1 MAQYCGLN
9 GEILSQQEAG
19 IGLTDL
25 AILRGY
31 GIFDYFLFKYGQP
44 LLEEQY
50 FNRFY
55 SSAEKMHLE
64 VPIGRQLLSRHLRE
78 LIAANGETQGAIRL
92 VLTGGYSPDGYAPGA
107 PNLIVLLHPY
117 PKLPEAYFTEGVG
130 LISHSFQ
137 REWPEIK
144 AINYLTGIKLLP
156 QIRQAGA
163 LEVLYHHN
171 GILLEAVRSNIFLVN
186 SREELITP
194 HSNILYGITRQ
205 SVIKVAEGLLPIIE
219 REVRLEELFQA
230 REAFITG
237 TNKSLMP
244 VVKVDGRLIGNGEV
258 GPWARKLREGLEAY
272 REGYYRKVVG

>member
-9 GEILSQQEAG
+9 GEIIAQKEAN

-50 FNRFY
+50 LNRFY
-55 SSAEKMHLE
+55 ASAEKMHLE
-64 VPIGRQLLSRHLRE
+64 VPLGWHQLSRHLRE
-78 LIAANGETQGAIRL
+78 LIAANSENQGAIRL
-92 VLTGGYSPDGYAPGA
+92 VLTGGYSPDGYAPGQ

-117 PKLPEAYFTEGVG
+117 PNLPEAYFTEGVG
-130 LISHSFQ
+130 LISHNHL

-144 AINYLTGIKLLP
+144 SINYLTGIKLLP

-171 GILLEAVRSNIFLVN
+171 GILLEAVRSNVFLVN
-186 SREELITP
+186 GKEELITP

-205 SVIKVAEGLLPIIE
+205 SVIKVAEGQLPIIE

-244 VVKVDGRLIGNGEV
+244 VVLVDGRPIGNGKV
-258 GPWARKLREGLEAY
+258 GPWARKLKEGLETY
-272 REGYYRKVVG
+272 REEYYREVVR